1 MLKKIEK
8 KLTRKYILE
17 LLENNETLNVNNLNF
32 FKKSTIEIVL
42 LSFSKSYFKK
52 KIPATW
58 NKEHLLKLGK
68 PNNNIPD
75 FESNPHVWLYESEN
89 IILIIYSDCLK
100 KNAFKGTSAEII
112 LKNSISEKEALKEF
126 ERWSNEVF
134 KDFK

>member
-8 KLTRKYILE
+8 KLTRKNILE

-32 FKKSTIEIVL
+32 FQRKDLDLFSPKSFFDFNKTIP
-42 LSFSKSYFKK
+42 S
-52 KIPATW
+52 TW
-58 NKEHLLKLGK
+58 SEEHLLKLGK
-68 PNNNIPD
+68 PHNNIPD

-112 LKNSISEKEALKEF
+112 LKNSISEEETLKEF
-126 ERWSNEVF
+126 EKWSDEIF